1 MAFRKILCV
10 LGGSPGDTAALATA
24 FALARQ
30 RDGHVA
36 VLVPQPDPRN
46 AIPMVGEGVSG
57 MMVSDIMKVMEQE
70 NSQRLTQARALF
82 DAAVAQ
88 AGAVVAEHPS
98 GPGGITASFHEAD
111 GIPEDAVVT
120 AARVSDVTIF
130 PSVSGDRDTA
140 IVLALEAC
148 LMGSARPLVVAPP
161 SGPEVVARRVAV
173 AWNGSAEAT
182 RAVALALPVLC
193 AADQVVV
200 LTAETGKTAG
210 SAARD
215 LLDYLAWNGVRAQ
228 AQTVEVRGE
237 AVGAALLRTAL
248 GAGADLLVMG
258 GYGHSRLREL
268 ILGGV
273 TRHVLGHAQIPVLMA
288 H

>member
-1 MAFRKILCV
+1 MAYRKILCV
-10 LGGSPGDTAALATA
+10 LGGGPGDTAALGTA

-57 MMVSDIMKVMEQE
+57 MMVSDIMKVMDEE
-70 NSQRLTQARALF
+70 NRHRVAQARILF

-88 AGAVVAEHPS
+88 AGATVVVHPP
-98 GPGGITASFHEAD
+98 GPGGVTASFQEAD
-111 GIPEDAVVT
+111 GIPEDAVVA
-120 AARVSDVTIF
+120 AARVSDVAVF

-140 IVLALEAC
+140 TVLALEAC
-148 LMGSARPLVVAPP
+148 LMGSARPLVVAPAAT
-161 SGPEVVARRVAV
+161 PEVVARRVAV
-173 AWNGSAEAT
+173 AWNASAEST
-182 RAVALALPVLC
+182 RSVALALPVLC

-210 SAARD
+210 SAAQG
-215 LLDYLAWNGVRAQ
+215 LLDYLAWNGVHAQ
-228 AQTVEVRGE
+228 AQMVEVKGE